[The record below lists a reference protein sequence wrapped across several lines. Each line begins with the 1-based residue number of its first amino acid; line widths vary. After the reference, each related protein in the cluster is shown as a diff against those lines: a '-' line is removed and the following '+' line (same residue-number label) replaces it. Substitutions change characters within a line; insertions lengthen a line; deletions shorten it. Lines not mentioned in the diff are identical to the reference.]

1 MNPFLFLVFLCMRTV
16 SAALALDHSLHA
28 QWHEWKAKHGKTYS
42 KNEEGWRRA
51 VWEKNLRMIEQH
63 NGEYSQG
70 KHGFT
75 MAMNA
80 FGDMTNE
87 EFGQVRNSF
96 QYQKLREGQLFQ
108 EPLFGDVPDSVDW
121 REEGYVTPVK
131 DQPRT
136 PRPRWC
142 LAVATGALEGQM
154 FRKTGVLVSLSE
166 QNLLDCSRV
175 QGNQGCHGG
184 LMDSAFQYIKD
195 NGGLD
200 SEESYPYEAQVGS
213 CRYNPENSAANDTGV
228 MYIPKH
234 EAALKKAV
242 ATVGP
247 ISVSIDASLQSFQF
261 YEKGIYY
268 DAECKSHEPN
278 HAVLVVGYGFE
289 GTDPESNKYWL
300 VKNSWSTGWGIDGY
314 MKMARDQN
322 NLCGI
327 ASAAC
332 YPTVS

>member
-42 KNEEGWRRA
+42 KVEGWRRA

-131 DQPRT
+131 DQGHCGSC
-136 PRPRWC
+136 W
-142 LAVATGALEGQM
+142 AFSATGALEGQM

-200 SEESYPYEAQVGS
+200 SEESYPYEAQVTELLMLSTSHICLGKS
-213 CRYNPENSAANDTGV
+213 GTVSEYRQLCQNSHVKGQSLRTL
-228 MYIPKH
+228 YFH
-234 EAALKKAV
+234 
-242 ATVGP
+242 T
-247 ISVSIDASLQSFQF
+247 SVLASV
-261 YEKGIYY
+261 ECIYY

>member
-1 MNPFLFLVFLCMRTV
+1 MGI
-16 SAALALDHSLHA
+16 
-28 QWHEWKAKHGKTYS
+28 HGP
-42 KNEEGWRRA
+42 W
-51 VWEKNLRMIEQH
+51 
-63 NGEYSQG
+63 
-70 KHGFT
+70 GF
-75 MAMNA
+75 
-80 FGDMTNE
+80 
-87 EFGQVRNSF
+87 
-96 QYQKLREGQLFQ
+96 
-108 EPLFGDVPDSVDW
+108 P
-121 REEGYVTPVK
+121 
-131 DQPRT
+131 
-136 PRPRWC
+136 
-142 LAVATGALEGQM
+142 
-154 FRKTGVLVSLSE
+154 
-166 QNLLDCSRV
+166 
-175 QGNQGCHGG
+175 H
-184 LMDSAFQYIKD
+184 
-195 NGGLD
+195 
-200 SEESYPYEAQVGS
+200 
-213 CRYNPENSAANDTGV
+213 RYNPENSAANDTGV